1 MKNFLSW
8 LAAGALVAS
17 VGGVSVANSTDSFIP
32 IQDPPEMSIGNL
44 YQIFGTSDTSS
55 NVADRLYPTASVD
68 TYREGFSGTADS
80 ARVGADATFDTLRN
94 TAAVDQARVPSGGD
108 VTTSSA
114 PFYRQTVDV
123 TTNGP
128 VASLERVALC
138 VINANDSDVKNG
150 GSEDGNFDWFDS
162 TDGTNRD
169 VTNDVERNC
178 GLNDDAPKAEGETD
192 SARAGIA
199 IIYDVT
205 NDTFRL
211 NRSGTDHQVVLK
223 TTRDASRTAD
233 EQKGSFAEVINNS
246 NSIQSSGTLRVHFAF
261 KPSHA
266 LAKAS
271 SGWVIRAAAQ
281 DQPKEL
287 NDEFGDNETFDPQVS
302 QIFYGQTEHS
312 ETELTHP
319 NVSSKDSF
327 RATWDEIGVAYYG
340 AIVSERADIN
350 YGNLAKGDEVVKT
363 TDAGR
368 YIANSAS
375 KFFIDATDFENGGDT
390 LALYDGIKNELPEGE
405 VALECN
411 YDEDIDST
419 TGVAQRLR
427 LSNTPK
433 ILFKNDTASIPS
445 TVGLVSSG
453 APGDPEQ
460 SFTVHGQDDQEPSSS
475 SMSCSLKYGGGAAN
489 ATLQYTN
496 TVTISIADVGSTFQ

>member
-17 VGGVSVANSTDSFIP
+17 VGGVSSANSTDTFIP
-32 IQDPPEMSIGNL
+32 IQDPPELSIGSL
-44 YQIFGTSDTSS
+44 YQIFGTSDTTS

-68 TYREGFSGTADS
+68 TYREGFTGTADS
-80 ARVGADATFDTLRN
+80 TRVGDGATFDTTRN

-108 VTTSSA
+108 VTASSA

-128 VASLERVALC
+128 VASIERVALC
-138 VINANDSDVKNG
+138 VINSNDFDVKAG

-162 TDGTNRD
+162 TDGTQRT
-169 VTNDVERNC
+169 VSNDVERNC
-178 GLNDDAPKAEGETD
+178 GLDDDDPTYEGTTD

-205 NDTFRL
+205 NDVFRL
-211 NRSGTDHQVVLK
+211 NRAGTDHKIVLP
-223 TTRDASRTAD
+223 TTRDANRTT
-233 EQKGSFAEVINNS
+233 EQQKGSFAEVLVGGGT
-246 NSIQSSGTLRVHFAF
+246 IQSSGTLRVHFAF

-287 NDEFGDNETFDPQVS
+287 DDEFGNGETFTPQVS
-302 QIFYGQTEHS
+302 QIFYGQTEHT

-327 RATWDEIGVAYYG
+327 RATWTEIGVAYYG
-340 AIVSERADIN
+340 AIVSERTGIN

-375 KFFIDATDFENGGDT
+375 KFFIDATDFVNGGDS
-390 LALYDGIKNELPEGE
+390 LGLHAGAKDLIPEGE
-405 VALECN
+405 VALDCN
-411 YDEDIDST
+411 YDEDIDSS

-433 ILFKNDTASIPS
+433 ILFSNDTESIES
-445 TVGLVSSG
+445 TVGLVSET

-460 SFTVHGQDDQEPSSS
+460 SFTVHGQDPEEPSSS
-475 SMSCSLKYGGGAAN
+475 FMSCSLKYGGGAAN
-489 ATLQYTN
+489 ATLEYTN
-496 TVTISIADVGSTFQ
+496 TVTISIADVGSTF